1 MAVSLALKL
10 VVVVALA
17 FLTANQP
24 ADNKNMHNNCPE
36 TGMMMPIPNVDGW
49 VFEYT
54 YRYMVVRFHP
64 THRRHMAACLRRR
77 GWIQRFYGRHLLP
90 ECADMRM
97 CGCAY
102 VCAGK

>member
-64 THRRHMAACLRRR
+64 AHRRHMVLANSPIHWNKFAIRIIDNVFRWYC
-77 GWIQRFYGRHLLP
+77 
-90 ECADMRM
+90 
-97 CGCAY
+97 
-102 VCAGK
+102 

>member
-36 TGMMMPIPNVDGW
+36 TGMMMPIPK
-49 VFEYT
+49 
-54 YRYMVVRFHP
+54 
-64 THRRHMAACLRRR
+64 
-77 GWIQRFYGRHLLP
+77 YGFWSDDHW
-90 ECADMRM
+90 
-97 CGCAY
+97 
-102 VCAGK
+102 VCATAMKTV